1 MKILLVDDEKE
12 FVTALAE
19 RFSLRGID
27 ADWVTRGKDA
37 IKLARVK
44 HYDVIVIDVRMPE
57 TSGLDVMESIRRTQP
72 KMRFI
77 FLTGHSS
84 AESYRAYKD
93 AGACDYLIKPVKI
106 DVLIKKIFDAA
117 QT

>member
-1 MKILLVDDEKE
+1 MRILLVDDEKE
-12 FVTALAE
+12 FVKALAE
-19 RFSLRGID
+19 RFSIRGID
-27 ADWVTRGKDA
+27 ADWVTRGKEA

-44 HYDVIVIDVRMPE
+44 EYDVIVIDARMPE
-57 TSGLDVMESIRRTQP
+57 TSGLDVMESIRGTQW
-72 KMRFI
+72 KTKFI

-84 AESYRAYKD
+84 AESYRACKE

>member
-1 MKILLVDDEKE
+1 VDDEKE

-27 ADWVTRGKDA
+27 ADWVTCGKDA
-37 IKLARVK
+37 IKQADLK
-44 HYDVIVIDVRMPE
+44 KYDVVIVDVKMPQ
-57 TSGLDVMESIRRTQP
+57 TCGLDVMEGIRRTQP
-72 KMRFI
+72 NMKFI
-77 FLTGHSS
+77 FVTGHGSE
-84 AESYRAYKD
+84 ESYRACKE

-106 DVLIKKIFDAA
+106 EVLTKKIFEAV